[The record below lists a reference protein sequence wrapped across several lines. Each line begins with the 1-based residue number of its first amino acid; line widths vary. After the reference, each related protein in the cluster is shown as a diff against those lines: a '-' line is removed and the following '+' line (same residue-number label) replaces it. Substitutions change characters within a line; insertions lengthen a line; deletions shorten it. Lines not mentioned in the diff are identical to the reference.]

1 MYEWGR
7 SARDYFNLSSFVQGF
22 GTLLYTGFSVL
33 IVVNYVA
40 QGGEANE
47 ILLLFYWT
55 LTLPT
60 IGQSFAFQV
69 QQYPMMRNRLLRVL
83 EPLAAPDEEITW
95 LPAVESVEEGRAA
108 APAGRVGIR
117 MEGVSIQAGGNII
130 LREIDLEVQPGE
142 HIAIVG
148 PSGAGKS
155 SLVGLLLGWH
165 RPARGR
171 ILIDGKLLDGALLRS
186 LRRET
191 AWVDPEVQLWNR
203 SLYDNLRYGS
213 PDANGSTAMAAVIE
227 EAELYGVLDLLP
239 EGMKTLLGEGGGLLS
254 GGEGQR
260 VRLGRAFYRQGV
272 RLAILDE
279 PFRGLDRERRRLL
292 LSRARAHW
300 AGASL
305 LFITHDV
312 GETLSFER
320 VLVIEGGSIAE
331 DGHPAELAGTPGSR
345 YKALL
350 DAEDD
355 VRRELWEGADWRRF
369 VLEDG
374 KLSGGES

>member
-1 MYEWGR
+1 
-7 SARDYFNLSSFVQGF
+7 
-22 GTLLYTGFSVL
+22 
-33 IVVNYVA
+33 
-40 QGGEANE
+40 
-47 ILLLFYWT
+47 
-55 LTLPT
+55 
-60 IGQSFAFQV
+60 
-69 QQYPMMRNRLLRVL
+69 
-83 EPLAAPDEEITW
+83 
-95 LPAVESVEEGRAA
+95 
-108 APAGRVGIR
+108 
-117 MEGVSIQAGGNII
+117 
-130 LREIDLEVQPGE
+130 
-142 HIAIVG
+142 
-148 PSGAGKS
+148 
-155 SLVGLLLGWH
+155 
-165 RPARGR
+165 
-171 ILIDGKLLDGALLRS
+171 
-186 LRRET
+186 
-191 AWVDPEVQLWNR
+191 
-203 SLYDNLRYGS
+203 
-213 PDANGSTAMAAVIE
+213 
-227 EAELYGVLDLLP
+227 
-239 EGMKTLLGEGGGLLS
+239 
-254 GGEGQR
+254 
-260 VRLGRAFYRQGV
+260 LGRAFYRQGV